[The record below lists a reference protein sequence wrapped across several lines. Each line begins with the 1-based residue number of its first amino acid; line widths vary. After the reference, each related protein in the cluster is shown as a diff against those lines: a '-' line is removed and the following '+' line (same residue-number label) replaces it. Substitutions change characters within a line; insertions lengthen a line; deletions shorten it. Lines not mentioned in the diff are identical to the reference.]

1 MAKRRSARL
10 RKGRTSSQ
18 SPGPSIENLPSPP
31 TTALNPL
38 PSVKEHDET
47 PNRPTQIP
55 QAVAT
60 TPHSEKKSISFL
72 AAITTRTPRNRTP
85 IKPAGEEMHPHH
97 HQASTAKPL
106 DEARWLGFLSKG
118 AHTAPAKGSNQLAV
132 AQGTPTKAQD
142 STPNPFTTP
151 DFKFRYKRSSM
162 DLSPESHQMMEETRA
177 EAKKIRSQML
187 STGEFTSTADLGT
200 RKKAVP
206 KGKTSR
212 FSDIH
217 MAQFKKMDSIANHP
231 SSFRADPNRS
241 KNASTSLKRSPSK
254 AELDTPEHPAKVA
267 TISLKRTQSKAEL
280 NKSRTGAD
288 EPKSTI
294 KLVPSREDEASGP
307 PKRIKR
313 HANDDASATRPVSK
327 DDKPM
332 ENKPMTPRGP
342 RPMLGHTGI
351 PRAMSRLYTPTK
363 ASLARSQ
370 SVKTTKTSLLP
381 SMMRSPSLRAI
392 MSPKA
397 FEGSLKEGLRKTSN
411 SLLRIPGVKSILRT
425 PNQKFSNDP
434 VKIAAGTHMSPPP
447 GLNLNKTLP
456 AVPATAP
463 VRKQVNFTA
472 STVAKSEHE
481 EVIGTPSRII
491 KARASSE
498 APKESIVSY
507 PTLPGVDQ
515 SPTPSPSRR
524 TTLGDL
530 PGSMPSNFTFRSDK
544 PINFGPATTGTIRQV
559 RSSDAHE
566 KVSGATDGAKKR
578 KLENSEGASDKENRE
593 EEYGRANKRTKAN
606 PVEITK
612 TPTSKLPRRT
622 EKRLGSLSQAR
633 LNLLATPR
641 RKKV

>member
-1 MAKRRSARL
+1 
-10 RKGRTSSQ
+10 
-18 SPGPSIENLPSPP
+18 
-31 TTALNPL
+31 
-38 PSVKEHDET
+38 
-47 PNRPTQIP
+47 
-55 QAVAT
+55 
-60 TPHSEKKSISFL
+60 
-72 AAITTRTPRNRTP
+72 
-85 IKPAGEEMHPHH
+85 MHPHH

-118 AHTAPAKGSNQLAV
+118 AHTAPAKGANLLAV

-151 DFKFRYKRSSM
+151 DFKFRYKRPSM
-162 DLSPESHQMMEETRA
+162 DLSPEARKMMEESRE
-177 EAKKIRSQML
+177 EAKKIRSQII
-187 STGEFTSTADLGT
+187 STAEFASTADLGD

-206 KGKTSR
+206 KGKVGR

-231 SSFRADPNRS
+231 SSFRADPNRF
-241 KNASTSLKRSPSK
+241 KHATTSLKRSPSK
-254 AELDTPEHPAKVA
+254 AELDMPENPDKAA
-267 TISLKRTQSKAEL
+267 TLSLKHTQSKAGL
-280 NKSRTGAD
+280 DKSRTGVD
-288 EPKSTI
+288 QTKSTI
-294 KLVPSREDEASGP
+294 KLVSSHQEEASGP
-307 PKRIKR
+307 SKRVKR
-313 HANDDASATRPVSK
+313 HENDDASATRPVLRDSK
-327 DDKPM
+327 PA

-342 RPMLGHTGI
+342 RPMLEHTGI
-351 PRAMSRLYTPTK
+351 PRATSRLFTPTK

-370 SVKTTKTSLLP
+370 SVKTMKTSLLP

-397 FEGSLKEGLRKTSN
+397 FESSLKKGLRKTSN
-411 SLLRIPGVKSILRT
+411 SLLKMPGVKSILRT

-447 GLNLNKTLP
+447 GLHLNKELP

-472 STVAKSEHE
+472 STVAKSEYE
-481 EVIGTPSRII
+481 ETTGTPSRII
-491 KARASSE
+491 IKARACSE
-498 APKESIVSY
+498 VPKESMVSY
-507 PTLPGVDQ
+507 PALPGVDQ
-515 SPTPSPSRR
+515 SPTPSPTRR

-530 PGSMPSNFTFRSDK
+530 PGSMPGNFTFRYDN
-544 PINFGPATTGTIRQV
+544 PINFGPATAGTIRHI

-566 KVSGATDGAKKR
+566 KTSSVADGAKKR
-578 KLENSEGASDKENRE
+578 KLESVEGGSDKENQE
-593 EEYGRANKRTKAN
+593 EEDGRANKRTKGN
-606 PVEITK
+606 PVEVTK

-622 EKRLGSLSQAR
+622 EKRPGSLSQAR